1 MKASRITWTTI
12 AILLIGFVVPAWA
25 GQERPSG
32 DKDHPKQDN
41 KQQAR
46 PAQQPQQSK
55 QSPPRAQPQQRQAPQ
70 PQQAKETPRAQPQQR
85 QAPQQQQAKES
96 PRTQPQQRQAPQ
108 QQQAKES
115 PRAQPR
121 QRQAPQQQRAKESPR
136 TQPQQRQAP
145 QQQQAKES
153 PRTQPQQ
160 RQAPQQQR
168 PTVSREQ
175 EHTLQQRT
183 SAPAHQTQA
192 QQHVQQAA
200 WQQHRA
206 GNWQS
211 DHRTWQQRGGYNGY
225 RIPDARFRGYFGP
238 EHGFRIEGLPF
249 MVVGGFPRFEYD
261 GYWLSV
267 VDPWPADWDSDWYDN
282 DQVYVAYVDNGYYLY
297 NRSYP
302 GVGIAVSISM

>member
-1 MKASRITWTTI
+1 
-12 AILLIGFVVPAWA
+12 
-25 GQERPSG
+25 QE
-32 DKDHPKQDN
+32 
-41 KQQAR
+41 
-46 PAQQPQQSK
+46 
-55 QSPPRAQPQQRQAPQ
+55 
-70 PQQAKETPRAQPQQR
+70 
-85 QAPQQQQAKES
+85 
-96 PRTQPQQRQAPQ
+96 
-108 QQQAKES
+108 
-115 PRAQPR
+115 
-121 QRQAPQQQRAKESPR
+121 
-136 TQPQQRQAP
+136 
-145 QQQQAKES
+145 
-153 PRTQPQQ
+153 
-160 RQAPQQQR
+160 
-168 PTVSREQ
+168 
-175 EHTLQQRT
+175 EHTAQQRT
-183 SAPAHQTQA
+183 SVPAQRTPA

-225 RIPDARFRGYFGP
+225 RIPDARFRGYFGA

-249 MVVGGFPRFEYD
+249 MVVGGYPRFQYD

>member
-1 MKASRITWTTI
+1 MKASHIPVVTA
-12 AILLIGFVVPAWA
+12 AILLIGFVAPAFA
-25 GQERPSG
+25 GQERPSD
-32 DKDHPKQDN
+32 DKNQPKQAN
-41 KQQAR
+41 KQQAKPEEQR
-46 PAQQPQQSK
+46 AQQPRPSTREA
-55 QSPPRAQPQQRQAPQ
+55 PPARQPQPAKESAQRTPPQQRQ
-70 PQQAKETPRAQPQQR
+70 TPLQS
-85 QAPQQQQAKES
+85 QAKES
-96 PRTQPQQRQAPQ
+96 PQRTQPQPRQATQ
-108 QQQAKES
+108 QQS
-115 PRAQPR
+115 PA
-121 QRQAPQQQRAKESPR
+121 
-136 TQPQQRQAP
+136 
-145 QQQQAKES
+145 
-153 PRTQPQQ
+153 
-160 RQAPQQQR
+160 
-168 PTVSREQ
+168 VSRQQEQ
-175 EHTLQQRT
+175 TVQQRT
-183 SAPAHQTQA
+183 AAPAQRSQA

-211 DHRTWQQRGGYNGY
+211 DHRTWQQRGGYSGY

-249 MVVGGFPRFEYD
+249 LVVGGYPRFQYD

>member
-70 PQQAKETPRAQPQQR
+70 QQQAKESPRAQPQQR
-85 QAPQQQQAKES
+85 QAPQPQQAKES
-96 PRTQPQQRQAPQ
+96 PRPQPQQQ
-108 QQQAKES
+108 
-115 PRAQPR
+115 
-121 QRQAPQQQRAKESPR
+121 
-136 TQPQQRQAP
+136 
-145 QQQQAKES
+145 
-153 PRTQPQQ
+153 
-160 RQAPQQQR
+160 QAPQQQR

-225 RIPDARFRGYFGP
+225 RIPDTRFRGYFGP